1 MMRTQIQL
9 DGSQHARL
17 REIAHR
23 RGLSLSALIRRW
35 VDEKLAEGD
44 AAPSRDSQVRDALS
58 VLGRHSDP
66 DGARDVAIEH
76 DRYLAEAFGR

>member
-9 DGSQHARL
+9 DSTQHERL
-17 REIAHR
+17 RKIAHR
-23 RGLSLSALIRRW
+23 RGLSLAALIRRW

-58 VLGRHSDP
+58 VLGKYSDP
-66 DGARDVAIEH
+66 DGAGDVATEH